1 MLTYAYVLPHN
12 SLSKVLAE
20 FYVTTSLA
28 SGTPSLTPASVVI
41 SCVLMLTMGSKV
53 LHYGK
58 CRIKKAPLRGVTNSQ
73 NPTRL
78 EIEGETEAGSSLA

>member
-28 SGTPSLTPASVVI
+28 SGTPSLTQASVVI
-41 SCVLMLTMGSKV
+41 SCVLMLTMGSEV
-53 LHYGK
+53 LMLAMGSQGV
-58 CRIKKAPLRGVTNSQ
+58 RGGRVGRGEGGRAPQ
-73 NPTRL
+73 
-78 EIEGETEAGSSLA
+78 